1 MAYSDVVVNKPW
13 GHEYLVY
20 ENDHVGLWFLHIKD
34 RQKTSM
40 HCHPQKNTGLVLL
53 KGGATTSFLND
64 SVEMEGL
71 RKLMIRRGLF
81 HSTMGVGKDGANIF
95 EIEAPKDKADL
106 VRLEDTYGR
115 KGLPYENSKHEK
127 DRDKECLWIENP
139 SPGKSNFYY
148 FCGCEIIAES
158 VLDKSSLKNKCD
170 DDLFIFLEGAIISDN
185 NDLIAQ
191 PGDVISGSTLRRLL
205 KSFEITDE
213 VILLSISPAEG
224 INGSGYGCP

>member
-1 MAYSDVVVNKPW
+1 MAYSDVVVDKPW

-20 ENDHVGLWFLHIKD
+20 ENDHVGLWFLHIED
-34 RQKTSM
+34 GQRTSM

-53 KGGATTSFLND
+53 KGGAITSFLND
-64 SVEMEGL
+64 SVEMQGL

-81 HSTMGVGKDGANIF
+81 HSTKGVGAAGASIF

-115 KGLPYENSKHEK
+115 KGLPYENNSHER
-127 DRDKECLWIENP
+127 DRDNSCLWIENP
-139 SPGKSNFYY
+139 DPGKSNFYY

-158 VLDKSSLKNKCD
+158 VLDKLSLKGKCD
-170 DDLFIFLEGAIISDN
+170 NDLFIFLEGAIISDN

-213 VILLSISPAEG
+213 VILLSISPSVG
-224 INGSGYGCP
+224 INGNGYGCP